1 MLSLQIND
9 INPNIL
15 SNVFNSINHG
25 YDTRGY
31 QKLQLPQVNTITH
44 GINSF
49 QYQALKLWNS
59 LPDEI
64 KIAENVNEFKNNIKN
79 WKPRCSCGGCILC
92 KLHLVQFLYLQMVM
106 LIVTLLHPYHI
117 ILLFTCTFS
126 SFAIICRLIV
136 LLVFFVCKGATLN
149 KIYCIVL
156 FSCS

>member
-1 MLSLQIND
+1 MATIHEAIKSYSFHKLTRLRTE
-9 INPNIL
+9 L
-15 SNVFNSINHG
+15 TVFN
-25 YDTRGY
+25 TRPLNYGIPY
-31 QKLQLPQVNTITH
+31 LMKLKLQKMSM
-44 GINSF
+44 NS
-49 QYQALKLWNS
+49 Q
-59 LPDEI
+59 E
-64 KIAENVNEFKNNIKN
+64 KIYHKN